1 MSDHHAA
8 ATSFIPRHLGPADAD
23 RAAMLAELGYADLD
37 AFLAAVVPQSVRSRQ
52 ELDLPPGRDEHRALA
67 DLRAIAARNKVCR
80 SYIGMGYNAS
90 LMPSVIKRMVLEN
103 PGWYTP
109 YTPYQAEIAQGRLEG
124 LLAFQTVIAD
134 LTGLPVANASL
145 LDEATAAAEAMT
157 LAYNAKGGPARNA
170 FFVAR
175 DCHPQTIDVLRTRA
189 WPLGIEIIIGDSR
202 TLEPGA
208 SIFGALLQYPATDGA
223 IHDHAPVIERCHAIG
238 ALAIVAADP
247 LALCVLQAPGDFGAD
262 ICVGSV
268 QRFGLPLAY
277 GGPHAGYFACQQQF
291 LRRLPG
297 RLVGVSRDADGQPA
311 LRLALQTREQHIR
324 REKATSNIC
333 TSQALLANLAAF
345 YAIHHGPE
353 GLRGIAERIH
363 AHARVLAAGLREL
376 ALHVGPRRFFDTV
389 RVDLAHQASAD
400 ILERAEMRGINLRS
414 LDSQTIG
421 ISLDETVG
429 REDVEQLWAIFA
441 GSEAPPFA
449 YDAIAGQTVHT
460 VDAEVAR
467 NTDYLTDPLFHSCRS
482 ETAMMRYLK
491 RLELKDV
498 GLAQS
503 MIPLGSCTMK
513 LSPAAAM
520 APITWPAFGDIHPF
534 APADQARGYR
544 KLFQQLEQWL
554 AAVTHLEAV
563 SLQPNAGSQGE
574 YAGLLAIRAYH
585 KSRGQGHRRVCL
597 IPASAHG
604 TNPASA
610 RMAGMEVLGVACDEQ
625 GNIDLADLNA
635 KAEAH
640 ADDVAALMVT
650 YPSTHGV
657 FEETI
662 REVCDIVHRHGGQ
675 VYMDGANMNAQMGL
689 CSPGDVGADV
699 CHLNLHKTFA
709 IPHGGGGPGIG
720 PICVA
725 RHLAPFLPQHP
736 VIPVGSES
744 VLGAVAA
751 APYGSAG
758 ITMISWMYI
767 AMMGGEGLAA
777 STAVAILNA
786 NYIAKRLAGAFAVL
800 YTGPGGLVAHECI
813 LDLRPF
819 RKLAGVTEEDV
830 AKRLMDFGFHAPTV
844 SFPVAGTLMVEPTE
858 SEPREELDR
867 FCEAMLTIREEID
880 AIVAGTSDRADNPLK
895 HAPHPAARAAGDDW
909 GHSYTRTRAVWPL
922 PWVAERKYWPPVAR
936 IDNVYGDRN
945 LRVRLPVALDEG

>member
-1 MSDHHAA
+1 MSSHPVAD
-8 ATSFIPRHLGPADAD
+8 TSFIPRHLGPAEAD
-23 RAAMLAELGYADLD
+23 RVAMLAELGYSDLD

-52 ELDLPPGRDEHRALA
+52 ELDLPSGRDEHHALA
-67 DLRAIAARNKVCR
+67 DLRAIAGRNKICR

-157 LAYNAKGGPARNA
+157 LAYNAKGGPERNA

-202 TLEPGA
+202 TLEPGP

-247 LALCVLQAPGDFGAD
+247 LALCVLRPPGEFGAD
-262 ICVGSV
+262 ICIGSV

-277 GGPHAGYFACQQQF
+277 GGPHAGYFACQQRF

-297 RLVGVSRDADGQPA
+297 RLVGVSRDADGRPA

-333 TSQALLANLAAF
+333 TAQALLANLAAF
-345 YAIHHGPE
+345 YAIHHGPA
-353 GLRGIAERIH
+353 GLRSIAERVH
-363 AHARVLAAGLREL
+363 AHARVLAAGLQRL
-376 ALHVGPRRFFDTV
+376 GLHVGPRRFFDTV
-389 RVDLAHQASAD
+389 RVDLSHQASAD
-400 ILERAEMRGINLRS
+400 ILERAEARGVNLRS

-421 ISLDETVG
+421 ISLDETVDG
-429 REDVEQLWAIFA
+429 EDVEQLWAIFA
-441 GSEAPPFA
+441 GSDAAPFT
-449 YDAIAGQTVHT
+449 YDAVAEQSEQR
-460 VDAEVAR
+460 VDEQVAR
-467 NTDYLTDPLFHSCRS
+467 SSAYLTDPLFHSCRS
-482 ETAMMRYLK
+482 ETAMMRYIK
-491 RLELKDV
+491 RLEQKDV

-520 APITWPAFGDIHPF
+520 APITWSAFADIHPF
-534 APADQARGYR
+534 VPPDQARGYR

-554 AAVTHLEAV
+554 AAVTRLEAV

-610 RMAGMEVLGVACDEQ
+610 RMAGMEVVDVACDDQ
-625 GNIDLADLNA
+625 GNIDLTDLSA

-640 ADDVAALMVT
+640 AEDVAALMIT

-657 FEETI
+657 FEETV
-662 REVCDIVHRHGGQ
+662 REVCDIVHRHGAQ

-709 IPHGGGGPGIG
+709 IPHGGGGPGVG

-767 AMMGGEGLAA
+767 AMMGGDGLAA

-786 NYIAKRLAGAFAVL
+786 NYIARRLAGAYEVL

-880 AIVAGTSDRADNPLK
+880 AIAAGTSDAVDNPLK
-895 HAPHPAARAAGDDW
+895 HAPHPAATAAGDDW
-909 GHSYTRTRAVWPL
+909 EHAYSRTRAVWPL

-945 LRVRLPVALDEG
+945 LRVRLPVTLDEP